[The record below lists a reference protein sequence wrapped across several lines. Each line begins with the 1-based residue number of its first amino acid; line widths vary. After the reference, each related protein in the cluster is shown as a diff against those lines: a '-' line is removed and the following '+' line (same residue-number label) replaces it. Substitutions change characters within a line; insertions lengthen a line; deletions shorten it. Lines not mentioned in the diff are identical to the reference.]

1 LTVTNAGPAAAGE
14 YFVVVADDA
23 GRIFGGAAQ
32 LSLTNLAWLVS
43 PVFTLPAQFQF
54 TVESAPGS
62 VFEVQSSGDLM
73 SWSTLTTITNVSG
86 MDLYT
91 NTLVTA
97 PYQFY
102 RLMEP

>member
-1 LTVTNAGPAAAGE
+1 
-14 YFVVVADDA
+14 
-23 GRIFGGAAQ
+23 
-32 LSLTNLAWLVS
+32 
-43 PVFTLPAQFQF
+43 
-54 TVESAPGS
+54 